1 MRTIKSILVAL
12 IISISTS
19 TIQANEAQLQAKV
32 TGHGSPVVFLPGFA
46 CSGDVW
52 NDIIKPIEKQ
62 YECHTISY
70 PGFNGIP
77 APDTLWY
84 QTVADQVN
92 DYINKLVEKPIIVGH
107 SLGGTLAMEM
117 AIRQSKCSKI
127 ILVDALPCIA
137 QVMMPG
143 VALESLIYDSPYNKN
158 IMKMNDEQFHAMAN
172 QMAGFMVR
180 NEEKKKLI
188 VEWMAQADRKAYT
201 HGYTDL
207 LKTDLRESIASIDI
221 PVLVLA
227 AVPFN
232 LEQTEQI
239 ISAQYQNLKDKKIAY
254 IENSAHFIMYDQPEW
269 LISQIQSFLN

>member
-1 MRTIKSILVAL
+1 MRTIKNILAAL
-12 IISISTS
+12 IISISFVS
-19 TIQANEAQLQAKV
+19 LKANEATLQVNVK
-32 TGHGSPVVFLPGFA
+32 GNGSPIVFLPGFA
-46 CSGDVW
+46 CSGEVW
-52 NDIIKPIEKQ
+52 NDIIKPFEHN

-92 DYINKLVEKPIIVGH
+92 DYINGLDEKPIVIGH

-117 AIRQSKCSKI
+117 AIRKSNCSKI

-143 VALESLIYDSPYNKN
+143 VPLETLTYDSPYNQN
-158 IMKMNDEQFHAMAN
+158 IMNMNDEQFSTMAT

-188 VEWMAQADRKAYT
+188 IEWMTQADRKTYT

-207 LKTDLRESIASIDI
+207 LKTDLREAISSINI

-227 AVPFN
+227 AVPFS

-239 ISAQYQNLKDKKIAY
+239 IGEQFKNLEDKKIVY
-254 IENSAHFIMYDQPEW
+254 IQNSAHFIMYDQPEW